1 MLANPR
7 IAQKL
12 LAAHRACPLTVN
24 GRRLSL
30 RQSNRLAGRYEVAR
44 LEKTPY
50 ISVDIRQRKE
60 VITAGLDKVF
70 YLERIEL
77 GVFYYSY
84 GEQFKP
90 FSPEWSV
97 NSGED
102 RMGTLQLDYDQK
114 MVRIIVCPDFG
125 LALPYHLT
133 NFKLGNPAIDEE
145 SQNIGVPFAE
155 IHQITIGHDF
165 GKPCEFTI
173 SPHCV
178 RVCV

>member
-1 MLANPR
+1 MLANSR

-12 LAAHRACPLTVN
+12 LTAHRACPLTVN

-30 RQSNRLAGRYEVAR
+30 RRSNRLAGRYEVAR

-50 ISVDIRQRKE
+50 INVNIRQRKE

-70 YLERIEL
+70 YLGLIEL
-77 GVFYYSY
+77 GAFYYSY
-84 GEQFKP
+84 GEQLRP

-114 MVRIIVCPDFG
+114 MVRIMVCPDFW
-125 LALPYHLT
+125 LSFTLSSDE
-133 NFKLGNPAIDEE
+133 FKARE
-145 SQNIGVPFAE
+145 
-155 IHQITIGHDF
+155 
-165 GKPCEFTI
+165 PCY
-173 SPHCV
+173 
-178 RVCV
+178 